1 MAEEQVRVM
10 RDVRSPQPVVAG
22 FEDRGR
28 GPPAKEYGRPLEAD
42 KGKEMN
48 CPLESFLQKGT
59 HPVNIFTL
67 PSETH
72 IVHITKFVVIY

>member
-1 MAEEQVRVM
+1 M
-10 RDVRSPQPVVAG
+10 VAG

-28 GPPAKEYGRPLEAD
+28 GPPAKEYWSPLEAR

-48 CPLESFLQKGT
+48 CPLESFLQKGMQ
-59 HPVNIFTL
+59 PVKILTL

-72 IVHITKFVVIY
+72 IGQVTKFAVIY